1 MRMDD
6 LAAEEMYD
14 EEALPQPPPTND
26 DTTSGDAKATSGDV
40 ESEAQSKYPTQV
52 WTEEEIQAD
61 FMRAE
66 ALKFDE
72 LLGRIDLLLGT
83 SDRRDFGDEKHIID

>member
-14 EEALPQPPPTND
+14 EEAAPSPQQAGESKD
-26 DTTSGDAKATSGDV
+26 FDANNANEQQTVGEV
-40 ESEAQSKYPTQV
+40 EAKYPTQV

-66 ALKFDE
+66 AIKFDE
-72 LLGRIDLLLGT
+72 LLGRIDLLLGK
-83 SDRRDFGDEKHIID
+83 DAVDVL